1 MMGCSFTSY
10 ARDIVA
16 EVVSVGRAGSLVDWE
31 SVSENRVYV
40 STYAAENNLNWRVER
55 INGWNIPTLVVLHE
69 TVSVAAPS
77 SASDDFEPTSVE
89 QIRVL
94 RLVRDAQVPTEA
106 RPTMKCVVEMWRP
119 EATAHK
125 RGRTERPKCQLVE
138 TRTPLRL
145 GKPLPLIPFI
155 FHGPRHSRPE
165 IDKLPLADVIAVYLD
180 HYWLNADFKHGV
192 QFTALPTAWVSG
204 FDKTANLRIG
214 SSTAWVTEQTG
225 ATVGFLEFMGH
236 GLNTFE
242 KAMDRDERLMA
253 VLGSRL
259 LESN

>member
-1 MMGCSFTSY
+1 M
-10 ARDIVA
+10 
-16 EVVSVGRAGSLVDWE
+16 GRAGSLVDWE
-31 SVSENRVYV
+31 SESENRVYV
-40 STYAAENNLNWRVER
+40 STYAAENILNWRVER

-77 SASDDFEPTSVE
+77 SGSDDFEPTSVE

-165 IDKLPLADVIAVYLD
+165 IDKLPLADVIAV
-180 HYWLNADFKHGV
+180 
-192 QFTALPTAWVSG
+192 
-204 FDKTANLRIG
+204 
-214 SSTAWVTEQTG
+214 
-225 ATVGFLEFMGH
+225 
-236 GLNTFE
+236 
-242 KAMDRDERLMA
+242 
-253 VLGSRL
+253 
-259 LESN
+259 

>member
-1 MMGCSFTSY
+1 MEHSD
-10 ARDIVA
+10 A
-16 EVVSVGRAGSLVDWE
+16 GRA
-31 SVSENRVYV
+31 
-40 STYAAENNLNWRVER
+40 
-55 INGWNIPTLVVLHE
+55 HE

-192 QFTALPTAWVSG
+192 HFTALPTAWVSG

-214 SSTAWVTEQTG
+214 SSTAWSRNRPGPRRASWNSWATG
-225 ATVGFLEFMGH
+225 
-236 GLNTFE
+236 
-242 KAMDRDERLMA
+242 
-253 VLGSRL
+253 
-259 LESN
+259 

>member
-1 MMGCSFTSY
+1 MK
-10 ARDIVA
+10 
-16 EVVSVGRAGSLVDWE
+16 EVGLEGRAGSLVDWE
-31 SVSENRVYV
+31 SESENRVYV

-165 IDKLPLADVIAVYLD
+165 IDKLPLADVIAV
-180 HYWLNADFKHGV
+180 
-192 QFTALPTAWVSG
+192 
-204 FDKTANLRIG
+204 
-214 SSTAWVTEQTG
+214 
-225 ATVGFLEFMGH
+225 
-236 GLNTFE
+236 
-242 KAMDRDERLMA
+242 
-253 VLGSRL
+253 
-259 LESN
+259 